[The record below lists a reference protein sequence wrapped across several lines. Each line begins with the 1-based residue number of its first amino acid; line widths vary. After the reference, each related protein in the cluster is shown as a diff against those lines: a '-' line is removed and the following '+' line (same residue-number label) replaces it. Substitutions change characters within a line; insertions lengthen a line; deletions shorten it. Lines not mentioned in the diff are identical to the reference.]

1 MTIDTIMIWSYI
13 SLIFPAILFIV
24 PCRLYKKD
32 SRRMAIFYK
41 TMLGSK
47 SARRLYIQ
55 AILIFLLLFHY
66 VFISGHF
73 GDYGVLLS
81 TIPTLAFFS
90 YRIAN
95 RLLHLLHKDRK
106 SFVAMAMLVLAIMAV
121 PHLYTMAVTL
131 GYILLATAFYPSESA
146 LEGWQEDKTR
156 KLWYNRPDEL
166 VKAYYSNITRDCHD
180 NVDSG
185 NSEQSTQCTINN
197 SKQE

>member
-1 MTIDTIMIWSYI
+1 
-13 SLIFPAILFIV
+13 
-24 PCRLYKKD
+24 
-32 SRRMAIFYK
+32 MAIFYK
-41 TMLGSK
+41 TMLGIK
-47 SARRLYIQ
+47 TARKLYIQ

-66 VFISGHF
+66 VFVSGHF

-90 YRIAN
+90 NRIAD

-106 SFVAMAMLVLAIMAV
+106 GFVTMAMLVLAIMTV
-121 PHLYTMAVTL
+121 SHLYTMAVTL
-131 GYILLATAFYPSESA
+131 DFILLAAAFYPSESA
-146 LEGWQEDKTR
+146 LEGWQDEKTR
-156 KLWYNRPDEL
+156 KHWYNRPEEL
-166 VKAYYSNITRDCHD
+166 TKAYYSNITRDCHD